1 MHPRSE
7 CEDKNEEMKYTSE
20 FFFYI
25 IFFMFF
31 FFDDNVLL
39 SPGINTD
46 SSFEW
51 SIFHDFFF
59 LMSFYLMSNELQL
72 FYHLIWIILNYF
84 FFIVISKK
92 SFFICSEKSCLI
104 WFWLAM
110 YRFQYGTLLKI
121 ECISIKCF
129 KVKWVCK

>member
-1 MHPRSE
+1 MKTKMKKWNTHQNYFLHYFLYVFLLRWQRLVVTRY
-7 CEDKNEEMKYTSE
+7 KHRLKFWMKYFS
-20 FFFYI
+20 
-25 IFFMFF
+25 
-31 FFDDNVLL
+31 
-39 SPGINTD
+39 
-46 SSFEW
+46 W
-51 SIFHDFFF
+51 FF
-59 LMSFYLMSNELQL
+59 LFNVIL
-72 FYHLIWIILNYF
+72 FDVEWIAVILPSDLNYSKLF